1 MAKII
6 QFPVTQ
12 LPTEEP
18 QQIARPAR
26 VKVSGA
32 SFVDPTPPRRN
43 HAAEPIKDVND
54 IYKVQ
59 DYLVTAKRFRDN
71 LLFTAGI
78 NFGLRAGDLLQLK
91 VGHLLNDDG
100 NSYKDEIVIQE
111 GKTSKYRTLY
121 LNDAVMDAAD
131 LYFSDLQKNKQL
143 IDPNDYLFRSL
154 SNNKSKQVEIDG
166 QKVMKKRT
174 LNEPMAVRSAEA
186 LLKEVINDKCHID
199 VHASTHC
206 LRKTFAYHVITTAE
220 DRPRAVEF
228 LQKIFGHSTQTVT
241 LFYAGI
247 TDDEI
252 KGTYQ
257 KLNLGR
263 GYDLGVSSGL
273 MAEQRTVRI
282 G

>member
-1 MAKII
+1 MAKIYDFTTR
-6 QFPVTQ
+6 QVV
-12 LPTEEP
+12 EP
-18 QQIARPAR
+18 SGLVRTRPQR
-26 VKVSGA
+26 IILSGA
-32 SFVDPTPPRRN
+32 QFVDPTPTRRN

-59 DYLVTAKRFRDN
+59 DYLISTKRYRDN

-78 NFGLRAGDLLQLK
+78 NFGLRAGDLLKLK

-100 NSYKDEIVIQE
+100 TGYKEEFIVQE
-111 GKTSKYRTLY
+111 GKTGKYRTLY
-121 LNDAVMDAAD
+121 PNDAVMDAAD
-131 LYFSDLQKNKQL
+131 LYFADLQARRQL
-143 IDPNDYLFRSL
+143 IDPNDYLFRSR
-154 SNNKSKQVEIDG
+154 SNNKSKKVMENG
-166 QKVMKKRT
+166 QEVMKKRT
-174 LNEPMAVRSAEA
+174 ENEPMAVRSAEA
-186 LLKEVINDKCHID
+186 LLKEVINDRCHLD

-206 LRKTFAYHVITTAE
+206 LRKTFAYHVITTAD

-228 LQKIFGHSTQTVT
+228 LQKIFGHSNQAVT

-252 KGTYQ
+252 RGTYQ

-273 MAEQRTVRI
+273 MAEYGAVST